1 MQKKRDIRD
10 SNLRLYSICV
20 GKSTSQLGLQSE
32 VQQPHP
38 YTNITLSVRT
48 IPTTACQIVSQVT
61 KKEAKSTVPSVLGLE
76 RVHKYNFQYTAE
88 NLHAYLVTRAPTLR
102 LEIAIQSV
110 IGFIKIRTRALF
122 ECLRRW
128 PQGCSNPC
136 TPFQMYRFDEMETNQ
151 WDYIQR

>member
-1 MQKKRDIRD
+1 MK
-10 SNLRLYSICV
+10 
-20 GKSTSQLGLQSE
+20 E
-32 VQQPHP
+32 VSH
-38 YTNITLSVRT
+38 
-48 IPTTACQIVSQVT
+48 SQVKSDVILDVHIHVLRPEAIRQSIIAT
-61 KKEAKSTVPSVLGLE
+61 YIPGGCEIADIAESKKEAKSTVPSVLGLE
-76 RVHKYNFQYTAE
+76 RVLKYNFQYTAE
-88 NLHAYLVTRAPTLR
+88 NLHTYLLTRAPTLR